1 MGRGPSPH
9 EAGNARPQSRT
20 GARQAVIEEET
31 LTIEPDKEAVP
42 TDQQLKAFLGEESLE
57 GLLESETGLPDEQAS
72 DSTFEQRQSSYSSSF
87 EQAGDSVAAQSL
99 TSNLDAGTVR
109 RQAIANIISGRLSR
123 LRQRVSD
130 RIKQTVPGQIIDN
143 LQRDLS
149 AYKHRRQAV
158 ATVRRQQLENLR
170 IERDLRAAA
179 SKAERDLISRNRVA
193 ATVFSDLARR
203 QETYH
208 QDLAYLTASKDNSEA
223 QALLRGMNPGFIDR
237 KIAEQSAP
245 SEQSFEEISGRYQ
258 SLAKTAQEQ
267 ANAATGYQA
276 PLSDQSSED
285 GGEETPESRPSG
297 GGAPSPSGS
306 STGGGAPS
314 PPRGSTGGGNNQS
327 TPTPSRRRGSSRS
340 RSHRPTLRR
349 GGSRRRRR
357 SQHGRGSRAP
367 SIRPNDFEKW
377 CEEFAFFLIS

>member
-170 IERDLRAAA
+170 IERDLQAAA

-285 GGEETPESRPSG
+285 GGEETPEKKSSG
-297 GGAPSPSGS
+297 EGAPSPSGS
-306 STGGGAPS
+306 GTGGGAPS
-314 PPRGSTGGGNNQS
+314 PPRGSTGGGNNRS
-327 TPTPSRRRGSSRS
+327 TPSRRRGSSRS

>member
-285 GGEETPESRPSG
+285 GGEETPEKKSSG
-297 GGAPSPSGS
+297 EGAPSPSGS
-306 STGGGAPS
+306 GTGGGAPS
-314 PPRGSTGGGNNQS
+314 PPRGSTGGGNNRS
-327 TPTPSRRRGSSRS
+327 TPSRRRGSSRS

>member
-170 IERDLRAAA
+170 IERDLQAAA

-285 GGEETPESRPSG
+285 GGKETPEKKSSG
-297 GGAPSPSGS
+297 EGAPSPSGS
-306 STGGGAPS
+306 GTGGGAPS
-314 PPRGSTGGGNNQS
+314 PPRGSTGGGNNRS
-327 TPTPSRRRGSSRS
+327 TPSRRRGSSRS

-367 SIRPNDFEKW
+367 SIRPNNFEKW

>member
-1 MGRGPSPH
+1 M
-9 EAGNARPQSRT
+9 
-20 GARQAVIEEET
+20 
-31 LTIEPDKEAVP
+31 
-42 TDQQLKAFLGEESLE
+42 
-57 GLLESETGLPDEQAS
+57 
-72 DSTFEQRQSSYSSSF
+72 
-87 EQAGDSVAAQSL
+87 

-170 IERDLRAAA
+170 IERDLQAAA

-285 GGEETPESRPSG
+285 GGEETPEKKSSG
-297 GGAPSPSGS
+297 EGAPSPSGS
-306 STGGGAPS
+306 GTGGGAPS
-314 PPRGSTGGGNNQS
+314 PPRGSTGGGNNRS
-327 TPTPSRRRGSSRS
+327 TPSRRRGSSRS